1 MQRFS
6 QEAILLLW
14 FSLRDGKRDRF
25 SYTGKGN
32 CLRDEKNHFQ
42 KGYSYQTP
50 GLFSWIVW
58 LFLNKFPG
66 NPLCFNLVDNYT
78 RIKKK
83 TGAGRGNLA
92 GSFLI
97 NEIRNFTGIN

>member
-1 MQRFS
+1 VFS
-6 QEAILLLW
+6 GSHFTLAV
-14 FSLRDGKRDRF
+14 FSGNWQKGQF
-25 SYTGKGN
+25 HFKGKGN

-92 GSFLI
+92 GSLLI
-97 NEIRNFTGIN
+97 PETGDLAGIY